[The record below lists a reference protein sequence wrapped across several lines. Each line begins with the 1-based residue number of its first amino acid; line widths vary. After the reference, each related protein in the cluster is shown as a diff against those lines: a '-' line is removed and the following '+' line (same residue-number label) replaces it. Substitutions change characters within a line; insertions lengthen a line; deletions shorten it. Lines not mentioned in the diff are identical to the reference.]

1 MFSALDCSASALY
14 ANRIWLDTIANNV
27 ANLNT
32 TNAGVDSAGRF
43 VPYRRKEVIFQAGAA
58 GNGMKQFGVAVP
70 RIISDDSEFP
80 TEHNPDHPQAIKDP
94 NDPLCGC
101 VRKPNVEPLVEMF
114 NMMVAT
120 RAYDFNVT
128 AMTATKD
135 MMLSA
140 LRILA

>member
-14 ANRIWLDTIANNV
+14 ANRIWLDTIANNL
-27 ANLNT
+27 ANQNT
-32 TNAGVDSAGRF
+32 VNAGVDSAGRY
-43 VPYRRKEVIFQAGAA
+43 VPYRRKEVIFQAG
-58 GNGMKQFGVAVP
+58 GPGSGMKQFGVSVP
-70 RIISDDSEFP
+70 RIIADDSTFP
-80 TEHNPDHPQAIKDP
+80 AEYNPEHPYAVKDP
-94 NDPLCGC
+94 NDPLFGQ
-101 VRKPNVEPLVEMF
+101 VRKPNVEPIVEMF